1 MARCPSAY
9 CPHRTLYNRRK
20 RCSDEGIFA
29 QMMTGLAAEHG
40 EEKTVM
46 INATYLEACLTA
58 TSLRVK
64 KGGLGRLIGQTNG
77 GINT

>member
-1 MARCPSAY
+1 
-9 CPHRTLYNRRK
+9 
-20 RCSDEGIFA
+20 
-29 QMMTGLAAEHG
+29 MMTGLAAEHG